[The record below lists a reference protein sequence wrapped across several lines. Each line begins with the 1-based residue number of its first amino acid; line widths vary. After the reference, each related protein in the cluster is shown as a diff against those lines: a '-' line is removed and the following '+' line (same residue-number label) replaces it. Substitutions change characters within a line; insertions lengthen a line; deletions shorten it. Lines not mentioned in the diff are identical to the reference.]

1 MRFTEFVKEANVPQP
16 VGGTGAASG
25 VSGMS
30 GATTQPKTVTAPKP
44 VTATKPIQQVT
55 PAGQAAQ
62 PSQSSSTVGTTGS
75 STAPIPKPEDQMGQ
89 EPAPAGQPV
98 QPNTQQAQPNPQQD
112 QLRNDAA
119 VMAKRL
125 GMNPQQTQ
133 AFTNKVIGT
142 GQTNDP
148 QAIQK
153 ALPKPGEKL
162 GQATVMQSPAGS
174 KGIKLD
180 TRNQLGYPVTVD
192 PQDLT

>member
-1 MRFTEFVKEANVPQP
+1 MRFNEFVKEANIPQP

-25 VSGMS
+25 VAGMS
-30 GATTQPKTVTAPKP
+30 GATTQPKTTPVTAPKP
-44 VTATKPIQQVT
+44 ITGATTAKPVQQVT
-55 PAGQAAQ
+55 PAGQTTAQ
-62 PSQSSSTVGTTGS
+62 PNQSASTAGTTGS
-75 STAPIPKPEDQMGQ
+75 SAAPVPKPEDQLGQ
-89 EPAPAGQPV
+89 EPAPVG
-98 QPNTQQAQPNPQQD
+98 QQAQANPQQD

-133 AFTNKVIGT
+133 AFTDKVVGT
-142 GQTNDP
+142 GQTTDP

-153 ALPKPGEKL
+153 ALPKPGEKI
-162 GQATVMQSPAGS
+162 GQSTVMQSPAGS